1 MRKFYLPLLAGVF
14 TILFSSEVKAQ
25 LLNNG
30 GFESGSLNPG
40 WLSNGTVQVATSI
53 NVRNNQTGQDES
65 VKANGGTHFAILQNT
80 QSLAVLQSR
89 KFSINQNPTGVR
101 IQTMYFPAGTDR
113 FIMIMQGTKAARLD
127 DSSGQMVVDTV
138 LNVTF
143 QVPGARFPWQTLNLA
158 VNDSFWRGETA
169 DSLLITFLPGQLQNS
184 TLCIDDVF
192 LTDYAASFGPV
203 RLLSGEVKLYPNP
216 TTALQATHVEYVLNM
231 KSNVNVGIYDLNGR
245 LVKALLQQ
253 EQEYGTYNLPVD
265 VKNLNAGIYFVKIK
279 TDHMVESYRL
289 VVQ

>member
-1 MRKFYLPLLAGVF
+1 MKKFYLPLLAGVL
-14 TILFSSEVKAQ
+14 TILFSSDLKAQ
-25 LLNNG
+25 LLTNG
-30 GFESGSLNPG
+30 DFESGSLNPG

-65 VKANGGTHFAILQNT
+65 VKANGGTHFATLQNT
-80 QSLAVLQSR
+80 QALAVLQSR

-113 FIMIMQGTKAARLD
+113 FVMLMQGTKAARMD
-127 DSSGQMVVDTV
+127 DSTGQMVIDTV

-169 DSLLITFLPGQLQNS
+169 DSLVITFAPGQLQNS

-216 TTALQATHVEYVLNM
+216 TSSLKTTHVEYVLNM
-231 KSNVNVGIYDLNGR
+231 RSNVNVGIYDLNGR
-245 LVKALLQQ
+245 LVKELIHQ
-253 EQEYGTYNLPVD
+253 EQDYGTYQLPVD
-265 VKNLNAGIYFVKIK
+265 VKNLHSGMYFVKIK

-289 VVQ
+289 MVQ